1 MTGVLTCAL
10 PIWFAGLDTETT
22 DGGALF
28 IDGASVWLDTTV
40 TQQVPAG
47 DHAIVVLRINELRVQ
62 SEIEPIVFHRSR
74 FRWLRTVAS

>member
-1 MTGVLTCAL
+1 M
-10 PIWFAGLDTETT
+10 
-22 DGGALF
+22 
-28 IDGASVWLDTTV
+28 WLDTTV